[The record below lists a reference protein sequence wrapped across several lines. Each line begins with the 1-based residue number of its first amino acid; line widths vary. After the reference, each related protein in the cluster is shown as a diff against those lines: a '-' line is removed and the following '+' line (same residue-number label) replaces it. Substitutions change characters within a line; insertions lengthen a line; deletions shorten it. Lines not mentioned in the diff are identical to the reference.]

1 MNFTAAPLLTLLGFT
16 VAIAIA
22 AEPQPDAKVK
32 PSPSSLAPI
41 KSTAKTS
48 TPNKATPKSIAR
60 TGPGKI
66 FPVRID
72 HPSGRKLHL
81 NGWGLCEW
89 GVFSWDLYHCA
100 LHVERK
106 SKSARTL
113 LSRDQAY
120 SIHLHFERD
129 LSRSQMRK
137 AYRTSVEVN
146 TGKSLSRYK
155 KRLDRL
161 LTAMEAVT
169 ENDNLRFVYIP
180 DSGMVVTLNEK
191 RLVTIE
197 GSDWARMFL
206 RLYVG
211 SKPPTANLR
220 NGMLGN

>member
-89 GVFSWDLYHCA
+89 GVFSWDLY
-100 LHVERK
+100 L
-106 SKSARTL
+106 
-113 LSRDQAY
+113 
-120 SIHLHFERD
+120 HLHFERD